1 MNNEKDSKIVSGTSL
16 PLSVPFSL
24 SIKEKNKSKS
34 AGLSLPF
41 SLPYSLSFSSENDQ
55 DVPDNNRTKINK
67 KITMTEQAWV
77 FQGIIFDEYVIDKM
91 KKDLT
96 FIEEVKSRILTEVSL
111 VDRNHLRINWFGNEL
126 ETVKVYKKLDIDEQ
140 YETDDVEIPWSEG
153 GTTIALG
160 DGSYNILIDTPN
172 KSGISGVI
180 NIADTNYNK
189 VKSDLQIALNEK
201 THYLNVDLKQTFKI
215 TIDF

>member
-1 MNNEKDSKIVSGTSL
+1 MNNENKAIKSQQIPLTSPVTLQYSSKNNSISVNGITL

-24 SIKEKNKSKS
+24 SI
-34 AGLSLPF
+34 
-41 SLPYSLSFSSENDQ
+41 Q
-55 DVPDNNRTKINK
+55 NNHNRKKINK
-67 KITMTEQAWV
+67 KIAMTEQAWV

-91 KKDLT
+91 NKNLT
-96 FIEEVKSRILTEVSL
+96 FIEEVKSRILTEVTL
-111 VDRNHLRINWFGNEL
+111 VDRNHLQINWFGNEL
-126 ETVKVYKKLDIDEQ
+126 ETVKVYKKLDIDDK

-180 NIADTNYNK
+180 NISDTNYNK
-189 VKSDLQIALNEK
+189 VKSDLKIALNEK
-201 THYLNVDLKQTFKI
+201 THYLTADFKQTFNIK
-215 TIDF
+215 IDF

>member
-1 MNNEKDSKIVSGTSL
+1 MDNKNRSKNTHNKIPVTTPVMLEYSSKEGAMICNGIRL

-24 SIKEKNKSKS
+24 SIQ
-34 AGLSLPF
+34 
-41 SLPYSLSFSSENDQ
+41 EN
-55 DVPDNNRTKINK
+55 NNRNKINK
-67 KITMTEQAWV
+67 KIPMTEQAWV

-91 KKDLT
+91 NKNLT
-96 FIEEVKSRILTEVSL
+96 FIEEVKSRILTEVTL
-111 VDRNHLRINWFGNEL
+111 VDRNHLRIDWFGNEL
-126 ETVKVYKKLDIDEQ
+126 ETVKIYKKLDIDEQ
-140 YETDDVEIPWSEG
+140 YETDDKEIPWSEG

-180 NIADTNYNK
+180 NISDTSYNK

-201 THYLNVDLKQTFKI
+201 THYLNVDFKHTFNIK
-215 TIDF
+215 IDF